1 MIHKVLETVVPL
13 KPKKVRISVRKKT
26 KADECVKILNSM
38 SFVNSTLADIYRR
51 VPGFDPKILK
61 FALIRS
67 GASVAWCRK
76 RKEALY
82 LKSSSTGTL
91 EVSSGCDRSR
101 LPPRESA
108 SGSESIGI
116 SPTIFA

>member
-26 KADECVKILNSM
+26 KAKECVKILTRISARKKTQTNECVKILNSM
-38 SFVNSTLADIYRR
+38 SFVNWTLADIYRR

-61 FALIRS
+61 SALIRS

-82 LKSSSTGTL
+82 LKSSS
-91 EVSSGCDRSR
+91 EVS
-101 LPPRESA
+101 
-108 SGSESIGI
+108 
-116 SPTIFA
+116 